1 MRQADTEIGRL
12 TRGGECLRSSLAGE
26 VGEREGGTNALEIP
40 QIAINH

>member
-12 TRGGECLRSSLAGE
+12 TRGSECLRSSLAGK
-26 VGEREGGTNALEIP
+26 VGEREGGTDSFKIP